1 MREKSEPDG
10 VIDGMQKEE
19 MGRNMLPTDRRMLG
33 LVLLFFPLFIKLY
46 CSGDSFLALLFMYE
60 ISISSLSCAR
70 PHDAHA
76 RVERLSAFLDG

>member
-33 LVLLFFPLFIKLY
+33 LVLLLFFLF
-46 CSGDSFLALLFMYE
+46 S
-60 ISISSLSCAR
+60 
-70 PHDAHA
+70 
-76 RVERLSAFLDG
+76 